1 MNLRRPAFRLQII
14 NQNFPKFV
22 KLAAVY
28 GELNMVENIEDNIN
42 ITASPALPGLVTAN
56 GEVTTLTDF
65 SPVSK

>member
-28 GELNMVENIEDNIN
+28 GELNMVENIEDNI
-42 ITASPALPGLVTAN
+42 TASPALPGLVTAN

>member
-28 GELNMVENIEDNIN
+28 GELNMVENIEDNI
-42 ITASPALPGLVTAN
+42 TASPAPLPGN
-56 GEVTTLTDF
+56 
-65 SPVSK
+65 S